1 MPQKKDNEQTSPIV
15 KRLQADVKGGQGTFF
30 LAAIVSL
37 IYVVRTLL
45 AQNFGFFFSLFVPEV
60 LLKSAA
66 FTADYPPAFDA
77 QYSAFVADHLHGAV
91 PNAVVWIALAVIYGA
106 CLILAILAR
115 NRHML
120 VIGELVI
127 YSVDTLLVWVCHL
140 LSFPE
145 TFSLNALIDPIFHLF
160 VLILLIRSAV
170 ATVKLKKSGFTEDQ
184 MNFY

>member
-66 FTADYPPAFDA
+66 FTADYPPAFEA
-77 QYSAFVADHLHGAV
+77 QYSAFFADHLHGAV
-91 PNAVVWIALAVIYGA
+91 PNAAIAPDRGA
-106 CLILAILAR
+106 S
-115 NRHML
+115 NS
-120 VIGELVI
+120 G
-127 YSVDTLLVWVCHL
+127 
-140 LSFPE
+140 
-145 TFSLNALIDPIFHLF
+145 SLCPLNQAPLPLQALNSSS
-160 VLILLIRSAV
+160 R
-170 ATVKLKKSGFTEDQ
+170 
-184 MNFY
+184 